1 MNAQHLVFTAPYKV
15 ELQESAFDPKALAA
29 DEVAIQTQYSLISPG
44 TELACLSGK
53 EWWAQPPFVP
63 GYAGYGKVIATG
75 DQVTDYKAGDKIFAY
90 TQHSTH
96 VKASALMGH
105 VPAGLDGKKACYAR
119 MAAVSITALQVSNA
133 NLGDYVAVFGLGLVG
148 NLCAQLF
155 ALSGCE
161 VIGIDLSE
169 SRRAL
174 AKRCGIPYV
183 IDPAQ
188 GDLRAQV
195 EAITGPERCATVVE
209 ATGVPAVALQTSQ
222 LAGKL
227 GEVILLGTP
236 RGELQTDITPF
247 LQNIHLWGS
256 GCVTFKGGH
265 EWRTPV
271 KRSKDGSPK
280 HSIERNIDILLRL
293 IDQGKLHVDEMITQ
307 VMSPRDAAAAYEGL
321 RTCPEE
327 YVDVVF
333 DWSQLS

>member
-1 MNAQHLVFTAPYKV
+1 MNAQHLVFTEPYKV
-15 ELQESAFDPKALAA
+15 ELQEFAFEPKALAA

-63 GYAGYGKVIATG
+63 GYAGYGEVIAIG
-75 DQVTDYKAGDKIFAY
+75 DQVADYKPGDKIFAY

-96 VKASALMGH
+96 VKAKSLMGR

-119 MAAVSITALQVSNA
+119 MAAVAITALQVSVA
-133 NLGDYVAVFGLGLVG
+133 DLGDYVAVFGLGLVG
-148 NLCAQLF
+148 NFCAQLF
-155 ALSGCE
+155 TLAGCQ
-161 VIGIDLSE
+161 VIGIDLAE
-169 SRRAL
+169 GRRAL
-174 AKRCGIPYV
+174 AKRCGVPYV

-188 GDLRAQV
+188 GDLLAQV
-195 EAITGPERCATVVE
+195 EAITGAERCATVVE
-209 ATGVPAVALQTSQ
+209 ATGVPAVALQTSP
-222 LAGKL
+222 LVGKL

-236 RGELQTDITPF
+236 RGEMQTDITPF

-256 GCVTFKGGH
+256 GCVTYKGGH

-293 IDQGKLHVDEMITQ
+293 INQGKLHVDEMTTH
-307 VMSPRDAAAAYEGL
+307 VVAPTDAAAAYVGL
-321 RTCPEE
+321 RTRPEE
-327 YVDVVF
+327 YIGVLF
-333 DWSQLS
+333 DWSRLG